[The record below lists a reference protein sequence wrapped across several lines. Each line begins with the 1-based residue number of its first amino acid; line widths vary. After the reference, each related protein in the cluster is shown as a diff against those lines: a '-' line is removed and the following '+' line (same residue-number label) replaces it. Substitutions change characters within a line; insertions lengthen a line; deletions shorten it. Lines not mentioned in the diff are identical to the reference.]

1 MQYQKVMLAANRVE
15 AELIKGYLEA
25 EGIRVIFRP
34 STEPYGGEAYFGD
47 TGPLE
52 ILVPQPLAQKAKLI
66 INDIRPRK

>member
-1 MQYQKVMLAANRVE
+1 MQYQKVMLASNRVE
-15 AELIKGYLEA
+15 AELIKSYLEA
-25 EGIRVIFRP
+25 EGIKVILRP

-52 ILVPQPLAQKAKLI
+52 ILVPQPLVQKARLV